1 MNCHSEERSDEE
13 SAVSEKSGPM
23 KRTILPILILLCIS
37 ATAQTTVSI
46 SNDPAA
52 SREDILKLFQVMQI
66 REQMVQVM
74 KQASLQMRSMTHE
87 QLRKENPNISED
99 ELAKIDVRSDQLINS
114 VPVGDML
121 DDMVPVYQK
130 HLTKAD
136 VDAMVSFYSSPTGKK
151 ILHEMP
157 AMTAEGMQAIQPRLL
172 KIMNDSM
179 KKAHETDKPT
189 ATKPAIPDSLK
200 NSSPN

>member
-1 MNCHSEERSDEE
+1 
-13 SAVSEKSGPM
+13 M
-23 KRTILPILILLCIS
+23 KRTILPIVMFLCIA

-74 KQASLQMRSMTHE
+74 KQASLQTRAMVHE
-87 QLRKENPNISED
+87 QLRKENPNITD
-99 ELAKIDVRSDQLINS
+99 EQLAKIDARSDQLINT
-114 VPVGDML
+114 VPIGDML

-157 AMTAEGMQAIQPRLL
+157 AMTAEGMRAMQPRLL
-172 KIMNDSM
+172 KIMDETM
-179 KKAHETDKPT
+179 KKAQDGDMPPAK
-189 ATKPAIPDSLK
+189 KPAIPDSLK

>member
-1 MNCHSEERSDEE
+1 
-13 SAVSEKSGPM
+13 M
-23 KRTILPILILLCIS
+23 KRIILPIVMFLCVS

-66 REQMVQVM
+66 REQMLQVM
-74 KQASLQMRSMTHE
+74 KQASLQMRSITHE
-87 QLRKENPNISED
+87 QLRKENPSITEA
-99 ELAKIDVRSDQLINS
+99 ELAKIDARSDQILNTI
-114 VPVGDML
+114 PIGDML

-130 HLTKAD
+130 HLTKTD
-136 VDAMVSFYSSPTGKK
+136 VDAMVTFYSSPTGKK

-157 AMTAEGMQAIQPRLL
+157 AMTAEGMRAMQPRLL
-172 KIMNDSM
+172 QIMNDSV
-179 KKAHETDKPT
+179 KKAQETDKP